1 MTLDWSLVVP
11 ARNAEQ
17 DIAHIVHCGHRAGA
31 RQVIVVEN
39 ASLDHTARHARH
51 AGAVV
56 ITSPAGKGNAVKAG
70 IRHAAR
76 YRPDAVVTSDAD
88 LWALEPALLRQLAE
102 IAVRAPVRGE
112 WDRPGR
118 AGHQLPKLLDACDL
132 DPNGLSPAA
141 LLSGLAGYPLP
152 FPLTL
157 TSLPND
163 YGWDLATALDLQ
175 AAGHRIHTVPAGPRH
190 HRPGD
195 TARIET
201 IMAALHRVC
210 AARSPGPPAPWKG
223 GVGRRAGRCAW
234 WGRGLGRGC
243 GDGRTCAGTPAE

>member
-1 MTLDWSLVVP
+1 MALDWSLVVP
-11 ARNAEQ
+11 ARNAER
-17 DIAHIVHCGHRAGA
+17 DIEHIVRCGHRAGA
-31 RQVIVVEN
+31 RHVIVVEN
-39 ASLDHTARHARH
+39 ASHDRTARHARR
-51 AGAVV
+51 AGAIV

-88 LWALEPALLRQLAE
+88 LWALDSALLRRLAE
-102 IAVRAPVRGE
+102 IAVSAPVRGE

-118 AGHQLPKLLDACDL
+118 AGNRLPELMYACDL
-132 DPNGLSPAA
+132 DPRELSPAA

-157 TSLPND
+157 ASLPGD
-163 YGWDLATALDLQ
+163 YGWDLAVALDLQ

-195 TARIET
+195 TGRIKA
-201 IMAALHRVC
+201 ILAALHHVC
-210 AARSPGPPAPWKG
+210 AARSPHGPKIH
-223 GVGRRAGRCAW
+223 
-234 WGRGLGRGC
+234 RG
-243 GDGRTCAGTPAE
+243 ESH